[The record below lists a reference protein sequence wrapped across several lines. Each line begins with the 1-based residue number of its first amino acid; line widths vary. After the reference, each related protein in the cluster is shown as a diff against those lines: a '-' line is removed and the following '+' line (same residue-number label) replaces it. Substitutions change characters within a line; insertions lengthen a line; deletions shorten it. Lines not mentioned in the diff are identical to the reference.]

1 MASLLQAAHWALFS
15 LGTSRMQQL
24 MEELSKTSSLWVSH
38 PGGTFGV
45 FIPKP
50 LSRSQTSFRFG
61 IWEQGLDMRSEWSVR
76 EVGRVDG
83 RGPWV
88 LSSEFPQGIL
98 PNRLSYSGHISA
110 WLVAWCLWCA
120 L

>member
-1 MASLLQAAHWALFS
+1 MASLLQPAHWALFS
-15 LGTSRMQQL
+15 LATSRMQQL
-24 MEELSKTSSLWVSH
+24 MEEQTSSLWMSD

-50 LSRSQTSFRFG
+50 LSRLQTSFRFG
-61 IWEQGLDMRSEWSVR
+61 IREQGLDMCSERSVR

-83 RGPWV
+83 RGSSMF
-88 LSSEFPQGIL
+88 SSEFPQSIL
-98 PNRLSYSGHISA
+98 PSQLSYSGHISA
-110 WLVAWCLWCA
+110 WLATWCLWCA